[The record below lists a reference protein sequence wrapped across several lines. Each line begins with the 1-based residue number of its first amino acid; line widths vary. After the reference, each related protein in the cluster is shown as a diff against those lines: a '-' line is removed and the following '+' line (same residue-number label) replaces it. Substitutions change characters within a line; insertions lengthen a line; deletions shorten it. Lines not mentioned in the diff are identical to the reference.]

1 MSRRSPGPRG
11 ANASGKRPMR
21 IDDDEDESSS
31 MSKTKEPETE
41 RSNKF
46 MKRTGHGKPSFM
58 ELTPADFNIR
68 IHKCVAQKDDDQYHI
83 GQPTGN
89 FKVAV
94 STPIGPKENR
104 GKWLP
109 VFKEAVDTAR
119 LNQRIQYAFASP
131 SWDSLNVCDLHH
143 FILIVRLNRVA
154 KRTHVRI

>member
-1 MSRRSPGPRG
+1 MASHNPRKLG
-11 ANASGKRPMR
+11 RNAFGKRPMR
-21 IDDDEDESSS
+21 IDDEDDDSSS
-31 MSKTKEPETE
+31 RSKIKEPETE
-41 RSNKF
+41 RGNKF
-46 MKRTGHGKPSFM
+46 MKRTGHGQSNHL

-89 FKVAV
+89 YKVAV
-94 STPIGPKENR
+94 STPIGPKEYR